1 MRSHREKIKK
11 IFYKKKIF
19 GGEKKR
25 GFFLASGGSSRGP
38 RERPENGAFAGEC
51 GGVHHGAP
59 QGAENA
65 AFSTV

>member
-11 IFYKKKIF
+11 NFIKKIF
-19 GGEKKR
+19 WR
-25 GFFLASGGSSRGP
+25 GKTRGCFLVSGGSSRGP

>member
-1 MRSHREKIKK
+1 MRSHREKIK
-11 IFYKKKIF
+11 IFFMKKKILRENCAGNF
-19 GGEKKR
+19 GVGRKP
-25 GFFLASGGSSRGP
+25 P
-38 RERPENGAFAGEC
+38 RAAGRPENGAFAGEC